1 MDEQAKDR
9 CHRIGQT
16 SEVRVFRLVSSC
28 SIEESIL
35 AKAMSKKALDN
46 KIIQA
51 GMFNDKATD
60 QERNFRLRDIISKE
74 L

>member
-1 MDEQAKDR
+1 
-9 CHRIGQT
+9 
-16 SEVRVFRLVSSC
+16 VFRLASSC

-35 AKAMSKKALDN
+35 SKASHKKALDN

-60 QERNFRLRDIISKE
+60 QERNFKLRDIISKE
-74 L
+74 LETEAREGDENAIDEIYTD